1 MKTKNEL
8 QNFEEEFFKNL
19 REKEAWKNISQ
30 NEDLPWSLKF
40 IEKHADKLDWE
51 ELCKNHGIDW
61 NTELIE
67 KFKFEIDWNTLSENI
82 LYANRWNQ
90 YNNFNWDIFK
100 TFNKFWNWHE
110 LSQSRRYIPIEILEL
125 YVDSWDWKELID
137 NNEINWSHEL
147 FEKFKSY
154 IPITDFENL
163 QRSSLW
169 EKLVKIDEQI
179 ITGKIL
185 SE

>member
-8 QNFEEEFFKNL
+8 QNFEEEFFKKL
-19 REKEAWKNISQ
+19 REKEAWKSISQ

-40 IEKHADKLDWE
+40 IEKYADKLDWE
-51 ELCKNHGIDW
+51 ELCKNDGVNWD
-61 NTELIE
+61 TELIE
-67 KFKFEIDWNTLSENI
+67 KFKYLIDWNALSENI
-82 LYANRWNQ
+82 IGNRWRNN
-90 YNNFNWDIFK
+90 YNFDWNIFQ

-110 LSQSRRYIPIEILEL
+110 LSTGTTYIPTGILEQ
-125 YVDSWDWKELID
+125 YADNWDWKELID
-137 NNEINWSHEL
+137 NGEINWTYEL

-154 IPITDFENL
+154 IPITNFENL
-163 QRSSLW
+163 QKSNLW

-179 ITGKIL
+179 ITGRIL